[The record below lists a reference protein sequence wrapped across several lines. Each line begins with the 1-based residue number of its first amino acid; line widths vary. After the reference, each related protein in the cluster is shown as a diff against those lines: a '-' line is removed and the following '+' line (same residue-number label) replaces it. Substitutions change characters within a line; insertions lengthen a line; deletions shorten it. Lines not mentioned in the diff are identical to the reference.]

1 MGKVLNKKERYE
13 KIKEAMDSIPP
24 SKVYVDKKER
34 YGKIKEVM
42 DSAKPYD
49 NSASIS
55 DEKIKKNIKVPEG
68 YRKIELTDA
77 EMPEVYQDPKIKYNM
92 PKPPIK
98 NPEQYKS
105 MESKR
110 PKKSIIVPKDASR
123 IPQFTK
129 GGGIAI
135 KGTKFKGVF

>member
-13 KIKEAMDSIPP
+13 KIKEAMDSIPS

-68 YRKIELTDA
+68 YKEVEMKPV
-77 EMPEVYQDPKIKYNM
+77 EMPVY
-92 PKPPIK
+92 K
-98 NPEQYKS
+98 NPDDKSVKMNVYKN
-105 MESKR
+105 
-110 PKKSIIVPKDASR
+110 PNDKSVKMPELNRRNYKLVPKDTSR

>member
-55 DEKIKKNIKVPEG
+55 DERIKEYLENKNNSKGKNKTAKNLGELQGAKPGIDKPTGKIQ
-68 YRKIELTDA
+68 A
-77 EMPEVYQDPKIKYNM
+77 
-92 PKPPIK
+92 
-98 NPEQYKS
+98 
-105 MESKR
+105 
-110 PKKSIIVPKDASR
+110 
-123 IPQFTK
+123 FTK

-135 KGTKFKGVF
+135 KGTKFKGIF